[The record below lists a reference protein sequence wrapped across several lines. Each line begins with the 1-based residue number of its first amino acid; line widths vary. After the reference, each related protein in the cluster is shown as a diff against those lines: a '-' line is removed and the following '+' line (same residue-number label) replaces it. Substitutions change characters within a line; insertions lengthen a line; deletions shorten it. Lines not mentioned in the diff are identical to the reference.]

1 MTADERVAALIRR
14 ITELPPEAQEEVVQT
29 LIEMH
34 AERLG
39 IYAPDDNEQA
49 LPHPADSAS
58 L

>member
-1 MTADERVAALIRR
+1 MTADKRVEALIRQ

-39 IYAPDDNEQA
+39 IYASDDAERPF
-49 LPHPADSAS
+49 PHLAGSAS
-58 L
+58 S

>member
-1 MTADERVAALIRR
+1 MTADERVEALIRR
-14 ITELPPEAQEEVVQT
+14 ITELPPEAQEEVVET

-39 IYAPDDNEQA
+39 IYAPDDARA
-49 LPHPADSAS
+49 LPHPAGSS